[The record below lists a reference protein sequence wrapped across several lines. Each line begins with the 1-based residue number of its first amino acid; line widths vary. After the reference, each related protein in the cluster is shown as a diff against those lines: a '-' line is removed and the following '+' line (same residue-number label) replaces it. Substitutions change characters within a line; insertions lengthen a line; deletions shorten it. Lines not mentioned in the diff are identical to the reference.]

1 MISLS
6 TIQNAIF
13 DALAACFGLSA
24 DSAAASALIHPAYTE
39 PENAPRPARS
49 LNVVYFDLMAEDDPG
64 DRGQSESRAA
74 SSGQLM
80 TRFSLRL
87 CYRLQIICYGPDA
100 EAHARRIRSL
110 LYLDGAGKPRQIL
123 RKSGIFP
130 IPDPPQPLL
139 LHEQEGTLWRNRCD
153 LTVSLRIA
161 DILETPIHDATHV
174 PAVILHTHVNP

>member
-6 TIQNAIF
+6 SIKNASF

-24 DSAAASALIHPAYTE
+24 DSAAASALIHSAYTE

-49 LNVVYFDLMAEDDPG
+49 QNVVYFDLLAEDDPG
-64 DRGQSESRAA
+64 DRGQSEYKN
-74 SSGQLM
+74 
-80 TRFSLRL
+80 RFSLRL

-161 DILETPIHDATHV
+161 DTLDTPVHEANHV
-174 PAVILHTHVNP
+174 PAVILHTHLSPSGDPSQSS